1 MKPIIATAAFCAA
14 MGSTAVL
21 AESPFST
28 TGYLRI
34 GVGESDGGDLAA
46 MQLNGAWAKYRLGN
60 EDDFYGEFGVGLDA
74 PLNNGS
80 SVIGGIRY
88 HVAGDS
94 NDLTDRGSF
103 DASLALREAWLG
115 YRGLGAGAF
124 EEAAVWAGRRYY
136 KRKDIHINDFYYES
150 YSNFDGYGLGV
161 EDIALGFGKLSLAGF
176 RERFNRVHTYDA
188 RIEDMPLAENWTGEV
203 GLAFA
208 DARGDATG
216 DNGFALR
223 GHVQRNDFFGG
234 YIKGSLMFSNGAAFG
249 FSADGAPDVGKDR
262 SLSRAQVHGL
272 VPVADRTELFFV
284 GLHQVDDNDGDKSK
298 WSSVGIRPHYA
309 LSDNFAI
316 ATEIGYDRVSD
327 EGGSR
332 DLLKGTLAGIYTF
345 GQSGFWDRPQLR
357 AYVTRGS
364 WSDVGAISKQAAYG
378 TDTAGTSVGLQ
389 LETWF

>member
-1 MKPIIATAAFCAA
+1 MKTYIATAAFCAA
-14 MGSTAVL
+14 LGSTAVL

-34 GVGESDGGDLAA
+34 GVGESNSGDLAA

-60 EDDFYGEFGVGLDA
+60 EDDFYGEFGIGLDA

-80 SVIGGIRY
+80 AVIGGIRY

-115 YRGLGAGAF
+115 YRGLGAGAI
-124 EEAAVWAGRRYY
+124 EESAAWIGRLYY
-136 KRKDIHINDFYYES
+136 KRKDIHINDFYYEN

-161 EDIALGFGKLSLAGF
+161 ENIALGYGKLSLAAF
-176 RERFNRVHTYDA
+176 REREGRVYTYDA
-188 RIEDMPLAENWTGEV
+188 RLEDLPIAENWIGEI
-203 GLAFA
+203 GAAFA

-234 YIKGSLMFSNGAAFG
+234 YMKASLMYANGAAFG
-249 FSADGAPDVGKDR
+249 FSADGAPDVSKDR
-262 SLSRAQVHGL
+262 SLTRAQVHGL

-284 GLHQVDDNDGDKSK
+284 ALHQIDDNDGDKSK

-327 EGGSR
+327 DTGSR
-332 DLLKGTLAGIYTF
+332 DLWKGTLAGIYTF
-345 GQSGFWDRPQLR
+345 GKSGFWDRPHLR

-364 WSDVGAISKQAAYG
+364 WSDVGAISNQAAFD
-378 TDTAGTSVGLQ
+378 TDTAGTSVGVQ
-389 LETWF
+389 FETWF

>member
-1 MKPIIATAAFCAA
+1 MKPIIVAAAFCAA
-14 MGSTAVL
+14 IGATAVQ

-34 GVGESDGGDLAA
+34 GVGESAGGDLAA

-60 EDDFYGEFGVGLDA
+60 EDDFYGEFGIGMDA
-74 PLNNGS
+74 PLGNGS
-80 SVIGGIRY
+80 ALVGGVRY
-88 HVAGDS
+88 HIAGDS

-103 DASLALREAWLG
+103 DASVALREAWLG
-115 YRGLGAGAF
+115 YRGLGAGALD
-124 EEAAVWAGRRYY
+124 EAAIWAGRRYY

-161 EDIALGFGKLSLAGF
+161 ENIALSYGTLSVAGF

-188 RIEDMPLAENWTGEV
+188 RLENIALAENWTGEIGV
-203 GLAFA
+203 AFA

-216 DNGFALR
+216 DNGIALR
-223 GHVQRNDFFGG
+223 GHVQRDGFFGG
-234 YIKGSLMFSNGAAFG
+234 YMKASLMYSNGAAFG

-262 SLSRAQVHGL
+262 SLLRAQMHGL
-272 VPVADRTELFFV
+272 VPLDDRTELFFV
-284 GLHQVDDNDGDKSK
+284 ALHQIDDNDGEQSK
-298 WSSVGIRPHYA
+298 WTSLGIRPHYA

-327 EGGSR
+327 DSGDR

-357 AYVTRGS
+357 AYVTRGT
-364 WSDVGAISKQAAYG
+364 WSDVGAISKQEAYG
-378 TDTAGTSVGLQ
+378 TNTAGTTVGLQ
-389 LETWF
+389 FETWF

>member
-208 DARGDATG
+208 DARGDAAG

-234 YIKGSLMFSNGAAFG
+234 YTKGSLMYSNGAAFG

-262 SLSRAQVHGL
+262 SLRRAQVHGL

-284 GLHQVDDNDGDKSK
+284 ALHQVDDNDGDKSK